1 MRTVSNPS
9 LAPQGTRRRGVRA
22 YAEIPVNNVCRMVQ
36 CKVKDEEAAM
46 AMDALTAKSEELMKK
61 VPGYVGGTRMV
72 CKSYWDYKSI
82 SIFESGDALG
92 GYLEGDVR
100 EKELL
105 PLLEQAKE
113 LAVD

>member
-1 MRTVSNPS
+1 MSILLDIFQPMLNCFI
-9 LAPQGTRRRGVRA
+9 LQ
-22 YAEIPVNNVCRMVQ
+22 
-36 CKVKDEEAAM
+36 
-46 AMDALTAKSEELMKK
+46 
-61 VPGYVGGTRMV
+61 
-72 CKSYWDYKSI
+72 SI

-113 LAVD
+113 LAVDGDIKMQNFVYDEHK